1 MEIKPESL
9 RIGNLMKEHYTGKI
23 ISVIELTE
31 KSITFSDSFIGKWQA
46 EPIEVS
52 EEILLKVG
60 FEVIDDNPKQK
71 PHYKG
76 DVLFKIIDFEFSNSM
91 KDGFVSYQINNGETA
106 IKYIHQLQNL
116 YFALTGTEL
125 NTSGL

>member
-60 FEVIDDNPKQK
+60 IIYRSFYVVGTGNCNKWQLDDFILLKNIDGDFYCPLSAYNP
-71 PHYKG
+71 
-76 DVLFKIIDFEFSNSM
+76 VLEF
-91 KDGFVSYQINNGETA
+91 VHE
-106 IKYIHQLQNL
+106 LQNL
-116 YFALTGTEL
+116 YFALTGQEL
-125 NTSGL
+125 NISVL